1 MIRESIEQVRAV
13 QKNMDALIK
22 HSGYKVSHVYGQLGM
37 DRNTFY
43 HKRKNGTFTMDQM
56 ARILDIIHIED
67 IEDQIL
73 LELSLEDERES
84 GDVVY
89 EWKDVRQ

>member
-1 MIRESIEQVRAV
+1 MIRESVERVRAV

-22 HSGYKVSHVYGQLGM
+22 RSGYKVSHVYGRLGM

-73 LELSLEDERES
+73 LELSLEDEHES
-84 GDVVY
+84 DGVVY